1 MKQEARQG
9 QDDLPKALGHFQAK
23 SQVKF
28 QATDLW
34 FHHQAVV
41 LPFSAAGR
49 TWQRMANKHI
59 SKLSACN
66 VSVITPTG
74 DADLLLPHLRADVS
88 PLPEV
93 LYIVKQSS

>member
-1 MKQEARQG
+1 
-9 QDDLPKALGHFQAK
+9 
-23 SQVKF
+23 
-28 QATDLW
+28 
-34 FHHQAVV
+34 
-41 LPFSAAGR
+41 
-49 TWQRMANKHI
+49 MANKHI